1 MLTID
6 KSAQISDLA
15 GIEKSSKGTKEN
27 FYIQK
32 SSN

>member
-15 GIEKSSKGTKEN
+15 DIEKSSKGTK
-27 FYIQK
+27 FLYQK
-32 SSN
+32 SSY

>member
-15 GIEKSSKGTKEN
+15 DIEKSSKGTKI
-27 FYIQK
+27 FISK
-32 SSN
+32 SSY